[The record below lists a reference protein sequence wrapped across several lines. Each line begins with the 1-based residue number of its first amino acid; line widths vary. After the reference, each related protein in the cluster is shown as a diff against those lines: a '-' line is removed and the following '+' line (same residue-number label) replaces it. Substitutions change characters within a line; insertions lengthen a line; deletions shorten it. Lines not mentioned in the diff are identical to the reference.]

1 MYSNLVKLFAVCSIK
16 IGCCLILPFEIHGAE
31 QPRSN
36 ATCIACHGDTG
47 VSSNDLWPNIAGQK
61 RGYLFEQLNAFKSGA
76 RVNSLMSP
84 IAQTLSESDMKE
96 LSEYYSS
103 LVQRVYP

>member
-1 MYSNLVKLFAVCSIK
+1 MYSNLVSRFAVCSITS
-16 IGCCLILPFEIHGAE
+16 CLILPFQIHGAE

-36 ATCIACHGDTG
+36 ATCIACHGEAG

-61 RGYLFEQLNAFKSGA
+61 KKYLIEQLNAFKSGA
-76 RVNSLMSP
+76 RVNPLMSP
-84 IAQTLSESDMKE
+84 IAQTLSDSDIKE

-103 LVQRVYP
+103 LVQRVNP